1 MSEHHTFTAV
11 GITLLVLWVV
21 SLAGFAFTAKACIR
35 RAAHIAYMMG
45 GIIVWAY
52 LGWLYH
58 ALERLPMR
66 TLGETRLWYMAFLSL
81 LGLVMYHRWK
91 SRLFI
96 LPSVVMS
103 LVFLIITMVHPETLD
118 KSQMPALDSPW
129 FAPHVIIYMLSYAVL
144 GTASAVAVW
153 TLLSAKKIGA
163 AQVALL
169 EARART
175 MVTVGFPLLTTGFI
189 LGAFWAKIAWGHYWS
204 WDPKETWA
212 FITWG
217 VYLAYL
223 HLYQTKKMSVK
234 LSLGIISAAFIVI
247 LMCWFG
253 VTFLP
258 TAASSVHVYSK

>member
-1 MSEHHTFTAV
+1 MSGHHTFTVV
-11 GITLLVLWVV
+11 GITLFIMWVV
-21 SLAGFAFTAKACIR
+21 SLAGFALPAKTRIR
-35 RAAHIAYMMG
+35 RLAHITYILG

-52 LGWLYH
+52 LGWLYT

-103 LVFLIITMVHPETLD
+103 LVFLVITMVHPETLD

-129 FAPHVIIYMLSYAVL
+129 FAPHVIIYMLSYAIL

-153 TLLSAKKIGA
+153 ALISAKKVGSEH
-163 AQVALL
+163 VTLL
-169 EARART
+169 ETRART

-212 FITWG
+212 FITWC

-223 HLYQTKKMSVK
+223 HLYRTKGMRVK
-234 LSLGIISAAFIVI
+234 LSLSIISAAFIVI
-247 LMCWFG
+247 LICWFG
-253 VTFLP
+253 VTLLP
-258 TAASSVHVYSK
+258 TAASSVHVYSR